1 MPFHK
6 RDGKPVED
14 ELVPEDTLQ
23 YLQLHD
29 ASGKPLDEWLHFDPA
44 TQKATKGPKPKAPKM
59 IKTGGKVQVDL
70 SCHDCGATL
79 IAGGGWPFDFLICG
93 RLRDWHTIDVAIHEV
108 NNDGVVT
115 GTRLER
121 HVFADAPE
129 PHAGSV
135 IECDR
140 YGLLPK
146 DGPLGPAGR
155 L

>member
-1 MPFHK
+1 MHK
-6 RDGKPVED
+6 RDGKPAED
-14 ELVPEDTLQ
+14 ELVPEDSIE

-59 IKTGGKVQVDL
+59 VKSGSKVQVDL
-70 SCHDCGATL
+70 VCKDCGAAL
-79 IAGGGWPFDFLICG
+79 VGGGGFPFDYLICG
-93 RLRDWHTIDVAIHEV
+93 RLRDWRTIDVTIHDV
-108 NNDGVVT
+108 NADGVVT
-115 GTRLER
+115 ATRIE
-121 HVFADAPE
+121 HHTDMDAPK
-129 PHAGSV
+129 PHAGAV

-155 L
+155 LL